1 MTTFARVARLIA
13 AAGVAIATTASAQ
26 SSPKASQDSTKSP
39 RVSPKS
45 AQGSTKAKQTS
56 PKSMPASPKSMQAS
70 PKSEQGAAKSAEA
83 KALQTR
89 VWVNK
94 DSKVY
99 HCPASLYYGKTRNGE
114 FMEEAQARGFGNRA
128 VQGQGCN
135 NIVTKGAAPLPMAT
149 NAAMR
154 MVWVNTES
162 GVYHCPNSSEW
173 GVTRRGRYL
182 TESDASVSGHRP
194 ATGKKCGAR

>member
-1 MTTFARVARLIA
+1 MTTFARGTRLIA
-13 AAGVAIATTASAQ
+13 AAGVAIVTTASAQ
-26 SSPKASQDSTKSP
+26 SSPKASPDSARSP
-39 RVSPKS
+39 RGSAKS
-45 AQGSTKAKQTS
+45 TQGSTKSK
-56 PKSMPASPKSMQAS
+56 QAS
-70 PKSEQGAAKSAEA
+70 PKSEQGATKSVEG

-114 FMEEAQARGFGNRA
+114 FMEEAQARGYGNRA

-135 NIVTKGAAPLPMAT
+135 NVATKGAAPLPMAT